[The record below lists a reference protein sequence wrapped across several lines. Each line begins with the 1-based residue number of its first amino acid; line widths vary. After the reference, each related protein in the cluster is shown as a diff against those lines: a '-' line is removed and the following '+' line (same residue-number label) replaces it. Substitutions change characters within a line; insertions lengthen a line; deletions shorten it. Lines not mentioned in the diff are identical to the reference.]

1 MIYRDVPKLMHSPTD
16 TPTSH
21 IASPEIPIHAALLP
35 QLQSGQISSQDL
47 TNLLGRYRLLPK
59 LYEELVIDAAIAVI
73 ECPAATQA
81 APEHA
86 AWLALRHWRIEQFKQ
101 RTWGNQVAS
110 QFMAN
115 KSQHDQVVYSVLRL
129 DRFDMAQE
137 LFFRLKA
144 QEQDFA
150 AAVRQYSQGPEAA
163 TGGLIGPIPLSQPHP
178 QIGSKLKSATIGQ
191 VIPPFQLDKWII
203 LLRLEQIIPAEFDAA
218 ARQALLDRLY
228 ETWLQTTVD
237 ALMSPPAVNIS

>member
-1 MIYRDVPKLMHSPTD
+1 MDSS
-16 TPTSH
+16 TS
-21 IASPEIPIHAALLP
+21 AQTSEVDSATLPPALALLP
-35 QLQSGQISSQDL
+35 QLQSGEISSQDL

-59 LYEELVIDAAIAVI
+59 LYEELVIDAAIATI
-73 ECPAATQA
+73 ECPAAITQA
-81 APEHA
+81 AP
-86 AWLALRHWRIEQFKQ
+86 LDRRHWQIEQFKQ

-110 QFMAN
+110 QFMAD
-115 KSQHDQVVYSVLRL
+115 KSQQDQVVYSVLRL

-203 LLRLEQIIPAEFDAA
+203 LLRLEQIIPAQFDAT
-218 ARQALLDRLY
+218 ARQAMLDRLY
-228 ETWLQTTVD
+228 ETWLQTTVN
-237 ALMSPPAVNIS
+237 ALMSPPDVTISEAL